1 MVDASATDGII
12 RTNSTAQQEHDR
24 RPEKAIPALE
34 LQKPMEAVSTSH
46 TKGKTDA
53 LHDVPPT
60 APTNEVVD
68 SSSTSTACTPYEDA
82 VPSTVDSAPIGPD
95 CASTPRAAGNNTR
108 PSTANMGDGEREV
121 SPSALVEMS
130 EPLQLK
136 ERDDS
141 AGVDGDG
148 HPSARGEIVS
158 RQHQAE
164 DSDMP
169 PGGGGLVDF
178 VRFPDAS
185 AAARDGKTPG
195 LKGTLQMSGVRA
207 GGMKLA
213 NGDNDP
219 FLQVKACDQLR
230 RTNVVT
236 GTGEKHCPPS
246 RLLTRSGLVV
256 FVPSSPK
263 SRIPDK
269 NPAVQLSLLSTIQ
282 THAPTGL
289 S

>member
-1 MVDASATDGII
+1 MVDASATDGV
-12 RTNSTAQQEHDR
+12 TGTTSTAQQEHDG
-24 RPEKAIPALE
+24 RPEKAVPALE
-34 LQKPMEAVSTSH
+34 LQKPMEAVSTSQN
-46 TKGKTDA
+46 KKKNDA
-53 LHDVPPT
+53 LHDVPPS

-82 VPSTVDSAPIGPD
+82 VPLTLDSAPIDPD
-95 CASTPRAAGNNTR
+95 CASTPRAAGNNTG
-108 PSTANMGDGEREV
+108 PSSANTGDGEREV
-121 SPSALVEMS
+121 SPSTLMEIPERS
-130 EPLQLK
+130 QLK
-136 ERDDS
+136 ERDGS

-158 RQHQAE
+158 RQHQAQE
-164 DSDMP
+164 SGMP

-185 AAARDGKTPG
+185 AAARGGKTPG

-213 NGDNDP
+213 LGDNDP

-236 GTGEKHCPPS
+236 GTGEKAIFMFCENLCALPY
-246 RLLTRSGLVV
+246 TT
-256 FVPSSPK
+256 VPATTQEK
-263 SRIPDK
+263 
-269 NPAVQLSLLSTIQ
+269 A
-282 THAPTGL
+282 
-289 S
+289 